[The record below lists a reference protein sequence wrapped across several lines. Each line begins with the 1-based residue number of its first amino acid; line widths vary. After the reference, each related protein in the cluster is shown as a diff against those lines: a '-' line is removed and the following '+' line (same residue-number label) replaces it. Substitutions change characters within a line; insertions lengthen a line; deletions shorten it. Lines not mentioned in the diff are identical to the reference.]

1 MNDNHTNDALGREL
15 PVSNLCN
22 FILCP
27 SFHGATLLGLLL
39 NAHSKVTSLGDTLPK
54 RQHLDYFCS
63 CEQRIQECAF
73 WQTIMERVRTDRFPE
88 EQFMLPIRARL
99 HPDSEVNERL
109 NLRLIKAARRFGPW
123 VWRLRWRAAVEFRDM
138 NLQLFRQACTLMGT
152 EVFVDKSD
160 IVRFAILRSV
170 VYPQRVRVIHLTR
183 DPRGYFFSMQ
193 KNRTPKW
200 PLDRIVEKWVS
211 AHSTVHGYQS
221 LAGVAY
227 LRVRYEDLCADPQT
241 TLGRIF
247 EFLGVDEEDVLQTL
261 RDGTAEHHL
270 IGNRM
275 LRSFDGSI
283 RLDTRWRETISGQRQ
298 AEVVARCG
306 AWAKTFGYE

>member
-1 MNDNHTNDALGREL
+1 MNQDRTIDALGREP

-54 RQHLDYFCS
+54 RQNLDYFCS

-73 WQTIMERVRTDRFPE
+73 WQTIMEQVRMDRFPE
-88 EQFMLPIRARL
+88 EMFMLPIRARI
-99 HPDSEVNERL
+99 HPDPEVNERL
-109 NLRLIKAARRFGPW
+109 NLRFVKAARRFGPW
-123 VWRLRWRAAVEFRDM
+123 VWRLRWRAANEFRDM
-138 NLQLFRQACTLMGT
+138 NLQFFRLACTLMGT

-160 IVRFAILRSV
+160 IVRFAILRSL
-170 VYPQRVRVIHLTR
+170 VYPHRVRVIHLTR

-200 PLDRIVEKWVS
+200 PLDRIVDKWVS

-221 LAGVAY
+221 LPGVDY
-227 LRVRYEDLCADPQT
+227 LRVRYEDLCREPQAE
-241 TLGRIF
+241 LARMF
-247 EFLGVDEEDVLQTL
+247 AFLGVDQEDVLQTL
-261 RDGTAEHHL
+261 RDGAVEHHL

-283 RLDTRWRETISGQRQ
+283 SVDTRWCETVSPEQQ

-306 AWAKTFGYE
+306 SWARTLGYG